1 MRLNT
6 LYVEVELIMPR
17 EDQDG
22 YVVPKGRGDVEKG
35 RVTNIAD
42 DVTFVK
48 KDDVILLIQLGRVT
62 SENKIYIK
70 EENIVGVYEE
80 GEYDTTT
87 DK

>member
-1 MRLNT
+1 MKLNT
-6 LYVEVELIMPR
+6 KYVEVELIMPR
-17 EDQDG
+17 EDTDG
-22 YVVPKGRGDVEKG
+22 YIVPKGRGDVEKG

-70 EENIVGVYEE
+70 EENIVGVYEKDE
-80 GEYDTTT
+80 L
-87 DK
+87 